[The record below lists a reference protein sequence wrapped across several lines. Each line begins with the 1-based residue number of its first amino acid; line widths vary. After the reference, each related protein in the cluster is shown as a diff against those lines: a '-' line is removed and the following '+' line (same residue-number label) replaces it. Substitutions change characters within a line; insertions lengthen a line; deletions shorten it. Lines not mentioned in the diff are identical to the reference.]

1 MSLEHY
7 KVITFTHKTTHI
19 SSLKDYLITEEEVDY
34 PAKKLGQLKVLL
46 QIDELLYL
54 KTCNRVTFIFTS
66 SIDVNDA
73 FLIKFFK
80 FLTPDISDELI
91 KLHLPKAL
99 VLEGKEAVDHFFGVA
114 ASLDSL
120 VVGERE
126 ILGQIKEAY
135 HASKSHGYCG
145 DSIRLL
151 VEQAIVFA
159 KKIYSETKI
168 GEKPISVVSLA
179 FRKLLGITVDTQ
191 EKIWMIGAGQTN
203 NLMSIMLKKAGFE
216 HVTVFNRTKEKA
228 EIIASRHINGTAASL
243 EQLYTYSPDFDIV
256 ISCTGAP
263 DFIIDNQWAEKV
275 QLDKN
280 KTYTF
285 IDLAVPA
292 DIDPNICKRFNVH
305 HIDVASLEVLA
316 EKNMAFRKNELKK
329 AQTILQTFSEE
340 FLTFAKQRELE
351 LALIQVPLKVKE
363 VRERAVS
370 KVFKKDLDQLDDNSK
385 EILEKMMDY
394 FEKKYIAIP
403 MKLAKKT
410 LLNIDTNKF

>member
-1 MSLEHY
+1 M
-7 KVITFTHKTTHI
+7 
-19 SSLKDYLITEEEVDY
+19 
-34 PAKKLGQLKVLL
+34 
-46 QIDELLYL
+46 
-54 KTCNRVTFIFTS
+54 
-66 SIDVNDA
+66 
-73 FLIKFFK
+73 
-80 FLTPDISDELI
+80 
-91 KLHLPKAL
+91 
-99 VLEGKEAVDHFFGVA
+99 
-114 ASLDSL
+114 
-120 VVGERE
+120 
-126 ILGQIKEAY
+126 
-135 HASKSHGYCG
+135 
-145 DSIRLL
+145 
-151 VEQAIVFA
+151 
-159 KKIYSETKI
+159 
-168 GEKPISVVSLA
+168 
-179 FRKLLGITVDTQ
+179 
-191 EKIWMIGAGQTN
+191 
-203 NLMSIMLKKAGFE
+203 
-216 HVTVFNRTKEKA
+216 
-228 EIIASRHINGTAASL
+228 
-243 EQLYTYSPDFDIV
+243 
-256 ISCTGAP
+256 
-263 DFIIDNQWAEKV
+263 
-275 QLDKN
+275 DKN

-316 EKNMAFRKNELKK
+316 EKNMAFRKNDLKK